1 MRFIEKKFVEVIFP
15 GRITTLARSNRTG
28 HHERM
33 MKDVRYD
40 DVICVVGIFV
50 VRNRLQP
57 CRNYF
62 DDSRNTK
69 LIIGLLSP
77 KPLLTK
83 RVDIY
88 STTWYLVRVNCNKF
102 SVLVFFASWSCTC
115 SCQWISVTSNLVFL
129 Y

>member
-28 HHERM
+28 HHERK

-83 RVDIY
+83 KLT
-88 STTWYLVRVNCNKF
+88 STVLDHLVRVNCNKF
-102 SVLVFFASWSCTC
+102 SVLVFLLVGVALVRVNG
-115 SCQWISVTSNLVFL
+115 SVLLVTWFSL